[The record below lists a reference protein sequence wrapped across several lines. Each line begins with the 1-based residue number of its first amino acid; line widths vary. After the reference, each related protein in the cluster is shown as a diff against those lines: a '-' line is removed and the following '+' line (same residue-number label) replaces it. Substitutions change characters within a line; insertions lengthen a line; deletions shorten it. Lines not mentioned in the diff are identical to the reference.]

1 LKAKNGESPK
11 DTSSES
17 EFEANVD
24 DMEEEDL
31 LFMDE
36 KIAQKHKNVGK
47 RNANDKTGDTN
58 ADELMQQE
66 DEADDT
72 VFIDNLPKDESSLR
86 LMIKD
91 VNYHIRELER

>member
-1 LKAKNGESPK
+1 
-11 DTSSES
+11 
-17 EFEANVD
+17 
-24 DMEEEDL
+24 M
-31 LFMDE
+31 
-36 KIAQKHKNVGK
+36 GK